1 MFLASGYSLFSLLGR
16 RSRCIWM
23 CSHRFGGG
31 TVGIRARLKEFL
43 CQTLIGVQ
51 QFVRVDSAQITQKEK
66 DESSR
71 VLFVLQVVV
80 NALGMLQ
87 VWTI

>member
-1 MFLASGYSLFSLLGR
+1 M
-16 RSRCIWM
+16 
-23 CSHRFGGG
+23 
-31 TVGIRARLKEFL
+31 GIRARLEEFL
-43 CQTLIGVQ
+43 CQTPIGVQ
-51 QFVRVDSAQITQKEK
+51 QYVRVDSAQITQKGE

-71 VLFVLQVVV
+71 VLFVLQVIV